1 MKKLI
6 LFLLPIFLALIV
18 FFVLIFFLSTTSG
31 GKGALQVTAIPQA
44 TVYLN
49 GKLIGKTPLCK
60 CDPQNMLPTG
70 DYIVRLVP
78 LDSSL
83 GNTTFEQ
90 KVSINK
96 SVLTV
101 VDRTFGQGAT
111 SQGSVISLIPTSNKN
126 TASLF
131 VTSLPENASISLDD
145 SATGVTPYH
154 MDSLTE
160 SDHDLIINKN
170 GYREKHIRIH
180 AVKGYTLSVLAF
192 LGVDP
197 QAAIASSAAEPIASV
212 SAIPQNQKI
221 LILDTPTGF
230 LRVHKQASLTSA
242 EITQVKPREEY
253 VLQDEVTGWFE
264 IKLTDGTL
272 GWVSDQ
278 YAKKE

>member
-1 MKKLI
+1 MKKFI
-6 LFLLPIFLALIV
+6 LFLLPIFLALVV
-18 FFVLIFFLSTTSG
+18 FFVLIFVLSTQGT
-31 GKGALQVTAIPQA
+31 GKGALQVTAIPQS
-44 TVYLN
+44 TVYVN

-70 DYIVRLVP
+70 DYTIRLVP
-78 LDSSL
+78 LDSSF

-90 KVSINK
+90 KVTINK

-111 SQGSVISLIPTSNKN
+111 SQGSVISLIPSSNKN
-126 TASLF
+126 IASLF
-131 VTSLPENASISLDD
+131 VTSLPDNANIALDD
-145 SATGVTPYH
+145 SGTSTTPYH
-154 MDSLTE
+154 MDSLTD
-160 SDHDLIINKN
+160 SDHDLIVNKN
-170 GYREKHIRIH
+170 GYKEKHIRIH

-197 QAAIASSAAEPIASV
+197 QAAVASSAAEPVASI
-212 SAIPQNQKI
+212 SAVPQNQKI

-230 LRVHKQASLTSA
+230 LRVHKEASLFST
-242 EITQVKPREEY
+242 EITQVKPQEQY
-253 VLQDEVTGWFE
+253 VLQQEVTGWFQ

-278 YAKKE
+278 YAKKQ